1 MIKSKLNPPYKN
13 GKPFYTA
20 KQPGVYL
27 IYNNNKLVYVG
38 FSSYNLYKTMYR
50 HFQRWN
56 DPTQVRVTYN
66 PNNPNLKVRVIY
78 TTAARAKKLEKAI
91 ILQYQ
96 PKDNPEKY
104 NNYVLDKQSEKTLI
118 EAENEFTAING
129 DLPF

>member
-27 IYNNNKLVYVG
+27 IYKNSKLVYVG
-38 FSSYNLYKTMYR
+38 FSSYNVYKTMYR

-56 DPTQVRVTYN
+56 DPTQVRVIYN
-66 PNNPNLKVRVIY
+66 PNDPGIKVRVIY
-78 TTAARAKKLEKAI
+78 TTAARSKKLEKAL
-91 ILQYQ
+91 ILKYA

-104 NNYVLDKQSEKTLI
+104 NSYVLDKKSEKVLND
-118 EAENEFTAING
+118 AENEFTAIND

>member
-27 IYNNNKLVYVG
+27 IYKNSQLVYVG
-38 FSSYNLYKTMYR
+38 FSSYNVYKTMYR

-56 DPTQVRVTYN
+56 DPTQVRVIYN
-66 PNNPNLKVRVIY
+66 PNDPGIKVRVIY
-78 TTAARAKKLEKAI
+78 TTAARSKKLEKAL
-91 ILQYQ
+91 ILKYA

-104 NNYVLDKQSEKTLI
+104 NSYVLDKKSEKVLND
-118 EAENEFTAING
+118 AENEFTAIND